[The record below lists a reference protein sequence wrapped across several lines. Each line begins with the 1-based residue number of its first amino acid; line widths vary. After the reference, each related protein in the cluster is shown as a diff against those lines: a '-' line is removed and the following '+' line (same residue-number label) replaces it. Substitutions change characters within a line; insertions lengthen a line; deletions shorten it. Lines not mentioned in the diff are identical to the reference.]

1 MTFMDKDYLKTKFI
15 YNVVYKFFFLVEHLD
30 SIRNIILEQ
39 NMLSIYLWLNLR
51 VKPVNLGQNRS
62 QSLFF
67 YIYIIVAR
75 SYIEPDL
82 NSRSDSNVY
91 KMKREK

>member
-1 MTFMDKDYLKTKFI
+1 MSYTS
-15 YNVVYKFFFLVEHLD
+15 FFFLVKHLD

-39 NMLSIYLWLNLR
+39 NMLSIYLWLNRR

-91 KMKREK
+91 KIACC

>member
-1 MTFMDKDYLKTKFI
+1 MSYTS
-15 YNVVYKFFFLVEHLD
+15 FFFLVKHLD

-39 NMLSIYLWLNLR
+39 NMLSIYLWLNRR

-91 KMKREK
+91 KMKREKWYSDTQLFYT

>member
-39 NMLSIYLWLNLR
+39 NMLSI
-51 VKPVNLGQNRS
+51 
-62 QSLFF
+62 
-67 YIYIIVAR
+67 
-75 SYIEPDL
+75 
-82 NSRSDSNVY
+82 
-91 KMKREK
+91 